1 MAGDKTLLAIL
12 VIGMLIIVGVANG
25 ADNRKVQVAVSLN
38 VPIVYAI
45 HAGVGSVALSKQ
57 DQSVEQGYDTYQGT
71 DSVSISCNNPRGF
84 FLLAQDLAAASSPKP
99 GYMINPS
106 NGKALSM
113 PMQVALPFQ
122 TTTTYKD
129 LNGFGILW
137 SSQYPY
143 ADDSGNP
150 ISYSDGEIGFQQLV
164 SQDTAIDTPDLY
176 AISVDLDVSFPA
188 AD

>member
-1 MAGDKTLLAIL
+1 MTSDKTLLAIL
-12 VIGMLIIVGVANG
+12 VIGVLMMVGVANG

-45 HAGVGSVALSKQ
+45 HAGVGSAALSKQ

-84 FLLAQDLAAASSPKP
+84 FLLAQDTGDSAYP

-106 NGKALSM
+106 SGKALSM
-113 PMQVALPFQ
+113 PLQVALPFQ
-122 TTTTYKD
+122 TTTTYTD
-129 LNGFGILW
+129 LNGGILW

-150 ISYSDGEIGFQQLV
+150 ISYSDGEIGFQQLA

-176 AISVDLDVSFPA
+176 AISVDLDVSFPVA
-188 AD
+188 A